1 VKAAGRR
8 FSAVFLSVIDG
19 SRRYAHVK
27 QSLFHSSMRR
37 APYIFVLPF
46 IISVLLF
53 YLYPI
58 IGTIV
63 MSFQDVVPGETRF
76 IGAANYQK
84 MFSEDFYKALGNSF
98 KYTAFTIL
106 ILIPLPVILAVMLNT
121 RRRKT
126 NAVYRAVFFLPSL
139 VSVVVAG
146 TIFRL
151 MFAYSPRAV
160 TNAII
165 LVLGGRATDWVLG
178 GAAQAMFLM
187 VMLAVWRWTGVN
199 IVYFLSG
206 LQSIPTELYE
216 AADIDGARPLAR
228 LLYITLP
235 LLKPTVIFV
244 TTISIFGGF
253 AMFEESYIFWQGQSP
268 NNVGL
273 TMVGLIYKKGFQTG
287 SMGLASSIGI
297 VLMAVIFV
305 VSLIALR
312 SFGFFK
318 RET

>member
-1 VKAAGRR
+1 M
-8 FSAVFLSVIDG
+8 
-19 SRRYAHVK
+19 K

-76 IGAANYQK
+76 IGVANYQK

-106 ILIPLPVILAVMLNT
+106 ILIPLPVVLAVMLNT
-121 RRRKT
+121 RRRKI
-126 NAVYRAVFFLPSL
+126 NAAYRAVFFLPSL

-165 LVLGGRATDWVLG
+165 LVFGGKATDWVLG

-216 AADIDGARPLAR
+216 AADIDGAHPLER

-297 VLMAVIFV
+297 VLMAVIFI
-305 VSLIALR
+305 VSIIALR

-318 RET
+318 RES

>member
-1 VKAAGRR
+1 
-8 FSAVFLSVIDG
+8 
-19 SRRYAHVK
+19 
-27 QSLFHSSMRR
+27 MRR
-37 APYIFVLPF
+37 APYVFVLPF
-46 IISVLLF
+46 IISVLVF

-63 MSFQDVVPGETRF
+63 MSFQDVVPGETRW
-76 IGAANYQK
+76 IGTANYQK

-98 KYTAFTIL
+98 KYTVLTIL
-106 ILIPLPVILAVMLNT
+106 ILIPMPVVLAVMLNSQ
-121 RRRKT
+121 RRKT
-126 NAVYRAVFFLPSL
+126 NSVYRALLFLPSL

-160 TNAII
+160 TNA
-165 LVLGGRATDWVLG
+165 VVVFFGGRATDWVLG
-178 GAAQAMFLM
+178 GAGPAMFLM
-187 VMLAVWRWTGVN
+187 VMIAVWRWTGVN

-216 AADIDGARPLAR
+216 AADIDGVGPLSR

-235 LLKPTVIFV
+235 LLKPTIIFV

-253 AMFEESYIFWQGQSP
+253 AMFEESFIFWQGQSP

-287 SMGLASSIGI
+287 SLGLASSTGI
-297 VLMAVIFV
+297 ILIVVILV
-305 VSLIALR
+305 VSWIALR

-318 RET
+318 RES

>member
-1 VKAAGRR
+1 
-8 FSAVFLSVIDG
+8 
-19 SRRYAHVK
+19 
-27 QSLFHSSMRR
+27 MRR
-37 APYIFVLPF
+37 APYVFVLPF
-46 IISVLLF
+46 IISVLVF

-58 IGTIV
+58 IATVI
-63 MSFQDVVPGETRF
+63 MSFQDVVPGVTRW
-76 IGAANYQK
+76 IGTANYGK
-84 MFSEDFYKALGNSF
+84 MFSEDFSRALGNSF

-106 ILIPLPVILAVMLNT
+106 ILIPIPIILSVMLNSH
-121 RRRKT
+121 RRRT
-126 NAVYRAVFFLPSL
+126 NSVYRAILFLPSL

-146 TIFRL
+146 TVFRL
-151 MFAYSPRAV
+151 SFALSPRAV
-160 TNAII
+160 VNTIVI
-165 LVLGGRATDWVLG
+165 LLGGRATDWVLG

-187 VMLAVWRWTGVN
+187 VMIAVWRWTGVN

-206 LQSIPTELYE
+206 LQNIPTELYE
-216 AADIDGARPLAR
+216 AADIDGARSLGR
-228 LLYITLP
+228 FFYITLP
-235 LLKPTVIFV
+235 LLKPTIIFV

-287 SMGLASSIGI
+287 SMGLASAIGI
-297 VLMAVIFV
+297 VLMVVIFI

-318 RET
+318 RES

>member
-76 IGAANYQK
+76 IGTANYQK

>member
-1 VKAAGRR
+1 M
-8 FSAVFLSVIDG
+8 
-19 SRRYAHVK
+19 K
-27 QSLFHSSMRR
+27 QSLFQSSMRR
-37 APYIFVLPF
+37 APYVFVLPF
-46 IISVLLF
+46 IISVLVF

-58 IGTIV
+58 IATIV

-76 IGAANYQK
+76 IGTANYQK
-84 MFSEDFYKALGNSF
+84 MFSEDFSKALGNSF

-106 ILIPLPVILAVMLNT
+106 ILIPVPVILAVMLNT
-121 RRRKT
+121 HRRRT
-126 NAVYRAVFFLPSL
+126 NAAYRAVLFLPSL

-160 TNAII
+160 INAVI
-165 LVLGGRATDWVLG
+165 VALGGRATDWVLG

-187 VMLAVWRWTGVN
+187 VMIAVWRWTGVN

-206 LQSIPTELYE
+206 LQSIPSELYE
-216 AADIDGARPLAR
+216 AADMDGARPLRR
-228 LLYITLP
+228 LFSITLP
-235 LLKPTVIFV
+235 LLKPTIIFV

-253 AMFEESYIFWQGQSP
+253 AMFEESFIFWQGQSP

-287 SMGLASSIGI
+287 SMGLASAIGI
-297 VLMAVIFV
+297 VLMVVIFI
-305 VSLIALR
+305 VSVIALR

-318 RET
+318 RES

>member
-1 VKAAGRR
+1 
-8 FSAVFLSVIDG
+8 
-19 SRRYAHVK
+19 
-27 QSLFHSSMRR
+27 MRR
-37 APYIFVLPF
+37 APYVFVLPF
-46 IISVLLF
+46 IISVLVF

-58 IGTIV
+58 IATVI
-63 MSFQDVVPGETRF
+63 MSFQDVVPGITLW
-76 IGAANYQK
+76 IGTANYGK
-84 MFSEDFYKALGNSF
+84 MFSEDFSRALGNSF

-106 ILIPLPVILAVMLNT
+106 ILIPIPIILSVMLNGH
-121 RRRKT
+121 RRRT
-126 NAVYRAVFFLPSL
+126 NAVYRAVLFLPSL

-146 TIFRL
+146 TVFRL
-151 MFAYSPRAV
+151 SFALSPRAV
-160 TNAII
+160 VNAIVI
-165 LVLGGRATDWVLG
+165 LLGGRATDWVLG

-206 LQSIPTELYE
+206 LQNIPTELYE
-216 AADIDGARPLAR
+216 AADIDGARSLGR
-228 LLYITLP
+228 FFYITLP
-235 LLKPTVIFV
+235 LLKPTIIFV

-268 NNVGL
+268 NNIGL

-287 SMGLASSIGI
+287 SMGLASAIGI
-297 VLMAVIFV
+297 VLMAVIFI

-318 RET
+318 RES

>member
-1 VKAAGRR
+1 
-8 FSAVFLSVIDG
+8 
-19 SRRYAHVK
+19 
-27 QSLFHSSMRR
+27 MRR
-37 APYIFVLPF
+37 APYVFVLPF
-46 IISVLLF
+46 IISVLVF

-58 IGTIV
+58 IATVI
-63 MSFQDVVPGETRF
+63 MSFQDVVPGITRW
-76 IGAANYQK
+76 IGTANYGK
-84 MFSEDFYKALGNSF
+84 MFSEDFSRALGNSF

-106 ILIPLPVILAVMLNT
+106 ILIPIPIILSVMLNSH
-121 RRRKT
+121 RRRT
-126 NAVYRAVFFLPSL
+126 NSVYRAILFLPSL

-146 TIFRL
+146 TVFRL
-151 MFAYSPRAV
+151 SFALSPRAV
-160 TNAII
+160 VNAIVI
-165 LVLGGRATDWVLG
+165 LLGGRATDWVLG

-206 LQSIPTELYE
+206 LQNIPNELYE
-216 AADIDGARPLAR
+216 AADIDGARSFGR
-228 LLYITLP
+228 FFYITLP
-235 LLKPTVIFV
+235 LLKPTIIFV

-268 NNVGL
+268 NNIGL

-287 SMGLASSIGI
+287 SMGLASAIGI
-297 VLMAVIFV
+297 VLMVVIFV

-318 RET
+318 KES

>member
-1 VKAAGRR
+1 
-8 FSAVFLSVIDG
+8 
-19 SRRYAHVK
+19 
-27 QSLFHSSMRR
+27 MRR
-37 APYIFVLPF
+37 APYVFVLPF
-46 IISVLLF
+46 IISVLVF

-58 IGTIV
+58 IATTV

-76 IGAANYQK
+76 IGTANYQK
-84 MFSEDFYKALGNSF
+84 MFAADFYKAIGNSF
-98 KYTAFTIL
+98 KYTALTIL
-106 ILIPLPVILAVMLNT
+106 ILIPVPVILAVMLNT
-121 RRRKT
+121 RLRRT
-126 NAVYRAVFFLPSL
+126 NAVYRALFFLPSL

-146 TIFRL
+146 TVFRL
-151 MFAYSPRAV
+151 MFAYSSRAV
-160 TNAII
+160 INAA
-165 LVLGGRATDWVLG
+165 VVALGGRATDWVLG

-199 IVYFLSG
+199 IIYFLSG
-206 LQSIPTELYE
+206 LQTIPDELYE
-216 AADIDGARPLAR
+216 AADMDGVTPFGR

-235 LLKPTVIFV
+235 LLKPTIVFV

-253 AMFEESYIFWQGQSP
+253 AMFEESFIFWQGQSP

-287 SMGLASSIGI
+287 SMGLASAIGI
-297 VLMAVIFV
+297 VLMVVIFV

-318 RET
+318 RESS

>member
-1 VKAAGRR
+1 
-8 FSAVFLSVIDG
+8 
-19 SRRYAHVK
+19 
-27 QSLFHSSMRR
+27 MRR
-37 APYIFVLPF
+37 APYVFVLPF
-46 IISVLLF
+46 IISVLVF

-58 IGTIV
+58 IATIV

-76 IGAANYQK
+76 IGTANYQK
-84 MFSEDFYKALGNSF
+84 MFSEDFSKALGNSF

-106 ILIPLPVILAVMLNT
+106 ILIPVPVILAVMLNT
-121 RRRKT
+121 HRRRT
-126 NAVYRAVFFLPSL
+126 NAAYRAVLFLPSL

-160 TNAII
+160 INAVI
-165 LVLGGRATDWVLG
+165 VALGGRATDWVLG

-187 VMLAVWRWTGVN
+187 VMIAVWRWTGVN

-206 LQSIPTELYE
+206 LQSIPSELYE
-216 AADIDGARPLAR
+216 AADMDGARPLRR
-228 LLYITLP
+228 LFSITLP
-235 LLKPTVIFV
+235 LLKPTIIFV

-253 AMFEESYIFWQGQSP
+253 AMFEESFIFWQGQSP

-287 SMGLASSIGI
+287 SMGLASAIGI
-297 VLMAVIFV
+297 VLMVVIFI
-305 VSLIALR
+305 VSVIALR

-318 RET
+318 RES